1 MLYNIIAKIFDK
13 PQKFCLFPLYPPLKL
28 TTFNAKPPKLT
39 KFPTQTSPS
48 AAHSSS
54 FCLFF
59 EILYINLAIMPRL
72 SYALATP

>member
-1 MLYNIIAKIFDK
+1 MSYNIIAKIFDK
-13 PQKFCLFPLYPPLKL
+13 TFIFCLFPLYPPLKL
-28 TTFNAKPPKLT
+28 TTFNAKPPKT
-39 KFPTQTSPS
+39 PKFSTQTSPS

-59 EILYINLAIMPRL
+59 EILYINLAIMPRP